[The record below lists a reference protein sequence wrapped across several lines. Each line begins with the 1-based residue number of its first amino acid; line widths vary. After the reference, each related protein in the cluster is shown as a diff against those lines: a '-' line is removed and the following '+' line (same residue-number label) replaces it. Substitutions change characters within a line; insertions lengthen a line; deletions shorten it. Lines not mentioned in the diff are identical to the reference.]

1 MKHHLNYPISSRVNL
16 CFYYAFKAGK
26 ELKMKDYILNKVV
39 LKTGDSLDIVESST
53 LPLTER
59 LMYKVEH
66 EKEKIIVRRDGRNLI
81 IPVENILF
89 ASSIPLDVIHEDLDD
104 EI

>member
-1 MKHHLNYPISSRVNL
+1 
-16 CFYYAFKAGK
+16 
-26 ELKMKDYILNKVV
+26 MKDYILNKVV

-53 LPLTER
+53 LPLPER

-66 EKEKIIVRRDGRNLI
+66 ERERIIIHRDVGKMI
-81 IPVENILF
+81 IPVDNILF
-89 ASSIPLDVIHEDLDD
+89 ASSIPLDITYDEDFDD

>member
-1 MKHHLNYPISSRVNL
+1 
-16 CFYYAFKAGK
+16 
-26 ELKMKDYILNKVV
+26 MKDYILNKVV

-53 LPLTER
+53 LPLTEK

-66 EKEKIIVRRDGRNLI
+66 EKIKVIVRRDGGKMV
-81 IPVENILF
+81 IPMDNIMF
-89 ASSIPLDVIHEDLDD
+89 SSSIPLDVIHEDFDD

>member
-1 MKHHLNYPISSRVNL
+1 MICNYAGAYCS
-16 CFYYAFKAGK
+16 CFYYAFLARK
-26 ELKMKDYILNKVV
+26 EHKMKDYVLNKVV
-39 LKTGDSLDIVESST
+39 LKTGDSLEIVESST

-66 EKEKIIVRRDGRNLI
+66 EKDKIIVRRNGGKMV
-81 IPVENILF
+81 IPVNNILF
-89 ASSIPLDVIHEDLDD
+89 ASSIPLDIIHEDFDD

>member
-1 MKHHLNYPISSRVNL
+1 MKTNYKYAETSCF
-16 CFYYAFKAGK
+16 CFYFAFWQ
-26 ELKMKDYILNKVV
+26 ERNMKMKDYILNKVV

-66 EKEKIIVRRDGRNLI
+66 EKDKIIVRRDGGKI
-81 IPVENILF
+81 VIPVDNILF
-89 ASSIPLDVIHEDLDD
+89 ASSIPLDIIHEGVDD

>member
-1 MKHHLNYPISSRVNL
+1 MICIFAGAYCS
-16 CFYYAFKAGK
+16 CFYYAFLARK
-26 ELKMKDYILNKVV
+26 ECNMKDYILNKVV

-59 LMYKVEH
+59 LMYKIEH
-66 EKEKIIVRRDGRNLI
+66 EKDKIIVRRDGGMMV
-81 IPVENILF
+81 IPVDNILF
-89 ASSIPLDVIHEDLDD
+89 ASSIPLDIIHEDFND